1 MVATRENVILNMLI
15 ISVNNTPTGNW
26 LALVEEQWDS
36 AQLGGNILGYIFF
49 FSLNNNKTV
58 LLVLC
63 TVTLFIMV
71 FCPDIDIASVDEF
84 MDSQSICFFFSYKC
98 CKKVQNHCTRQIIDT
113 VIMG

>member
-49 FSLNNNKTV
+49 FQPK
-58 LLVLC
+58 
-63 TVTLFIMV
+63 
-71 FCPDIDIASVDEF
+71 
-84 MDSQSICFFFSYKC
+84 
-98 CKKVQNHCTRQIIDT
+98 
-113 VIMG
+113 